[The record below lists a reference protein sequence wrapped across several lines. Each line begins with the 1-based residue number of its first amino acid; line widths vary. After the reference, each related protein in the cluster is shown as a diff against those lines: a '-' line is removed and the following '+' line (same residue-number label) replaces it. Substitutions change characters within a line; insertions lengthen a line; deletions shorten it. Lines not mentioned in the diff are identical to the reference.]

1 MWAWDYTP
9 SSHGRAKPITKAEL
23 KRMQDDYARAEA
35 VSKEALEEEK
45 KEQERASR
53 EMNLLL
59 GDVF

>member
-1 MWAWDYTP
+1 
-9 SSHGRAKPITKAEL
+9 
-23 KRMQDDYARAEA
+23 MQDDYARAEA